1 MSASDSFEDDLL
13 RAMTRTGEAFPPQ
26 GPAGLAAGGLARG
39 RRRWRRRSALA
50 TVGGAAALA
59 LVGAGAVHLTGGSP
73 AASGP
78 APAASG
84 SAPDSGAPAP
94 GPSTAASSAPSSG
107 PAAVSGGEL
116 LAAFRAMLPEGRV
129 GEAEASG
136 TDVDG
141 RPGGGGS
148 PGASLVLDDGRG
160 RAVITVSVARV
171 AENDPRRAD
180 SGCPDRKLVPYDA
193 CTTTPLPGGG
203 ALTLFQGYEQPR
215 PRGDTKWWSA
225 RVTGK
230 DGRLIELS
238 EWNAP
243 QRKGVPVS
251 RATPPLSPE
260 QLRAVV
266 TDGFWDRVVA
276 ALAEPVPYGPGGAGG
291 AYGGQEILAT
301 VAGLLPAGLKRS
313 EADAGDSFANVVVN
327 DGRGASL
334 VELNVED
341 WSGPRHTEPFGES
354 ETTPD
359 GTRVKVR
366 KQPGNPVKWTAE
378 ALHPDGLR
386 VAVSAYSSGGPNA
399 VSTRTA
405 PALTVEQ
412 LKAIAAGPEWKLKR

>member
-13 RAMTRTGEAFPPQ
+13 RAMTRTGEAFHPQ

-50 TVGGAAALA
+50 AVGGAAALT
-59 LVGAGAVHLTGGSP
+59 LVGAGAVYLTGGSP

-94 GPSTAASSAPSSG
+94 GPSTAAPSAASG
-107 PAAVSGGEL
+107 AAAVGGEEL
-116 LAAFRAMLPEGRV
+116 LAAFRAMLPEGQV

-136 TDVDG
+136 TGDDG

-160 RAVITVSVARV
+160 KAMITVSVARV
-171 AENDPRRAD
+171 AGNDPRRAD

-225 RVTGK
+225 RLTGE

-276 ALAEPVPYGPGGAGG
+276 ALAEPYGPDGTGGP
-291 AYGGQEILAT
+291 YGGQEILAT
-301 VAGLLPAGLKRS
+301 VAELLPAGLKRS
-313 EADAGDSFANVVVN
+313 EADGGDAFASLVVN
-327 DGRGASL
+327 DGRGRSL
-334 VELNVED
+334 VELNVDD
-341 WSGPRHTEPFGES
+341 WSGPRHTEPFGGS

-359 GTRVKVR
+359 GTQVKFR

-386 VAVSAYSSGGPNA
+386 VAVSAYSSGAQGA
-399 VSTRTA
+399 ASTRTA

-412 LKAIAAGPEWKLKR
+412 LKAIAASPEWKLKR